1 MTVSD
6 PFKYEGQDTPTI
18 KSGASPEFG
27 ALLAPDLA
35 VGGRLAKYATAIEGM
50 RWKIDPNP
58 NWHWAWLGAIE
69 GVLSDACLVAMQSG
83 DMTKAKEIAELG
95 NEFLVQFGYGTIGKA
110 AGQKVSRAILRAFAG
125 EKRHTVKYA
134 DRDGCMATST
144 LDTPEWTEC
153 QQKAEATMCNI
164 KKGLDEK

>member
-1 MTVSD
+1 MSD

-18 KSGASPEFG
+18 KSDDVPNFG
-27 ALLAPDLA
+27 DLLAPDLA
-35 VGGRLAKYATAIEGM
+35 SGGRLAKYAKAIETR

-58 NWHWAWLGAIE
+58 NWHWAWLSAVE

-83 DMTKAKEIAELG
+83 DLPEAKRIAQLG
-95 NEFLVQFGYGTIGKA
+95 NEFLVPFKYGTIGKA
-110 AGQKVSRAILRAFAG
+110 AGQKVSRSIINTFTG

-144 LDTPEWTEC
+144 MDTPEWAEC
-153 QQKAEATMCNI
+153 QQKAEVSMNNI
-164 KKGLDEK
+164 QKGLDNYE